1 MTVVNTLIQ
10 TTLSLC
16 SLRVTIPNHSHT
28 FPNPLPGS
36 YQGHGSALQL
46 LSLLKHLNQHTGE
59 EGDKHMLP
67 SALRME
73 RSREET
79 RQAAVNSSKP
89 QYHRK
94 KPFFCLFVWSHKH
107 SCACRD
113 QGVHRIYLA
122 LCGQNPKFPGCQ
134 RSNGTKGDYS
144 SPMNK
149 SLETS

>member
-36 YQGHGSALQL
+36 YRGHRSALQL

-59 EGDKHMLP
+59 EGDKQ
-67 SALRME
+67 LRME

-79 RQAAVNSSKP
+79 RWAAVNSSKP

-94 KPFFCLFVWSHKH
+94 KPFFLSFCLVLFEVINTAVPAEIRMFTGYTWH
-107 SCACRD
+107 SEDKTPSFQAAR
-113 QGVHRIYLA
+113 GLMEPR
-122 LCGQNPKFPGCQ
+122 
-134 RSNGTKGDYS
+134 
-144 SPMNK
+144 
-149 SLETS
+149 ETILPLWINL